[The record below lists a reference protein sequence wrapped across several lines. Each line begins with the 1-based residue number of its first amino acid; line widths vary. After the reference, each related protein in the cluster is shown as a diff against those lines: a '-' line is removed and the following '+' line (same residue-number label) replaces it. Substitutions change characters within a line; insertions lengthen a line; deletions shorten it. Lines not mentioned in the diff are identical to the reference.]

1 MGFFLTCLG
10 ISEVDF
16 RRGGGYK
23 ERAGRPPGFGSGC
36 PLSDK
41 TLSVLNLGE
50 SSGFTSPVCVP
61 MFSWLGSLWDGRRRV
76 LTCSF
81 FSFPGEGT
89 FCLLRKE
96 FSLVVW
102 AKKSPS
108 LGNHRDDKPAPS
120 TGGLGDPLA
129 TGGGVVEDDGLA
141 SILIGCFRGFLS
153 VKHNDAQFHCNATV
167 MTLKLKMEKINTFL
181 TWRSGYLL
189 DVFSCVVFT
198 WKKPRRS
205 FLLWNRFVHNH
216 HSWRHIRFSC
226 GFFGR
231 LSWRR

>member
-23 ERAGRPPGFGSGC
+23 ERADRPPGFGSGC
-36 PLSDK
+36 PLTDK
-41 TLSVLNLGE
+41 TLSVLNLGD

-89 FCLLRKE
+89 FCLLLKD

-108 LGNHRDDKPAPS
+108 LGNQREDKLGPS
-120 TGGLGDPLA
+120 TGGLADPPA

-141 SILIGCFRGFLS
+141 SVLIDCFSGFLS
-153 VKHNDAQFHCNATV
+153 VKCNNNAQLHCNATV
-167 MTLKLKMEKINTFL
+167 TTLKLIYKINVFP
-181 TWRSGYLL
+181 TWRSQLFAGY
-189 DVFSCVVFT
+189 
-198 WKKPRRS
+198 
-205 FLLWNRFVHNH
+205 
-216 HSWRHIRFSC
+216 I
-226 GFFGR
+226 
-231 LSWRR
+231 